1 VAGQVSAD
9 KVGRND
15 PCPCG
20 SGKKYKACCL
30 GKAAAPAPQMAAAL
44 RQAEA
49 LERAGRQPE
58 ALAAFRR
65 IAAAPGATLETAE
78 AHLGAARI
86 LLARDAGREAV
97 PHLEAAAALRPFE
110 TPVVATIAST
120 LHNLGLPANAL
131 AVAEQGLTAKPDDP
145 ALLGLAGLALER
157 LNRQAEAEPLLTRT
171 LAAIPHDG
179 RAVSALARVHR
190 WKKDNAAARRLLEEA
205 LEKGTHTPDTQAR
218 LWNDLGHVLDAMG
231 DYDAAFAAFERYGA
245 IALTTP
251 KARSIDDSVADARID
266 EQRGWILGGGLTRVT
281 RYPETDPRR
290 LVFLVGFP
298 RSGTTLTEQVM
309 AAHSRVATSE
319 ELPFLR
325 NAMRALAARDAAR
338 GGSRREMGAILEA
351 ADRAAIDEARAVFWR
366 AVDAEVG
373 RDHEVF
379 VHKLPLS
386 LTSIGSIETLFP
398 SSRVILAL
406 RDPRDVCLSCFFQNF
421 GLNRSM
427 KKFLTWPTT
436 VDFYAK
442 VMGFWL
448 DVRDR
453 IDLPQIEVRYE
464 DTVTDLPAQAR
475 RILDHLG
482 VPWEDQVLAYYEK
495 ARQKYVHTPSYQ
507 AVRENVHTRA
517 TERWRNY
524 PGAMA
529 TAVPVLRPCLDAF
542 GYPVD
547 GAAEG

>member
-9 KVGRND
+9 RVGRND

-30 GKAAAPAPQMAAAL
+30 GKPAASAPQTAGLL

-49 LERAGRQPE
+49 LERAGRQLE
-58 ALAAFRR
+58 ALAVFRQV
-65 IAAAPGATLETAE
+65 AAAPAASLETAE

-86 LLARDAGREAV
+86 LLAREAGREAV

-120 LHNLGLPANAL
+120 LHNLGLPENAL
-131 AVAEQGLTAKPDDP
+131 TVAERGLAVKPDDP
-145 ALLGLAGLALER
+145 TLLGLAGLALER
-157 LNRQAEAEPLLTRT
+157 LNRQAEAEPLLTRA

-179 RAVSALARVHR
+179 RAVSALARVCR
-190 WKKDNAAARRLLEEA
+190 WKKDNAAARRLLDEA
-205 LEKGTHTPDTQAR
+205 LKKGTHTHETQAR

-231 DYDAAFAAFERYGA
+231 DHDAAFAAFERYGA
-245 IALTTP
+245 IALTTAR
-251 KARSIDDSVADARID
+251 ARSIDDSVADARIG
-266 EQRGWILGGGLTRVT
+266 EQRAWILGGGLTRAP
-281 RYPETDPRR
+281 RFPETDPRR

-325 NAMRALAARDAAR
+325 NAMRALAARD
-338 GGSRREMGAILEA
+338 GSRRQMGAILEA
-351 ADRAAIDEARAVFWR
+351 ADRGAIDEARSVFWR
-366 AVDAEVG
+366 GVDAEVG

-386 LTSIGSIETLFP
+386 LTSIGVIETLFP

-427 KKFLTWPTT
+427 KKFLAWPTT

-482 VPWEDQVLAYYEK
+482 VPWEDQVLAYYEQAQK
-495 ARQKYVHTPSYQ
+495 KYVHTPSYQ

-529 TAVPVLRPCLDAF
+529 TALPVLRPYLDAF
-542 GYPVD
+542 GYSRD
-547 GAAEG
+547 EGSAR